1 MTDKLIVRN
10 LKDYIK
16 NENKKEYIYILE
28 DVNPR
33 IQTCGN
39 YIKIDFDDKNVKLE
53 KTQPID

>member
-33 IQTCGN
+33 I
-39 YIKIDFDDKNVKLE
+39 
-53 KTQPID
+53 